1 MLVEI
6 KIYKKDFLVF
16 FLFLNLKKGHFAALS
31 IRENRLCSFYFYVM
45 STLLDASYVN
55 FNSLLLPNVSYH
67 QVEKFKKRE
76 TLIETLKDV
85 GTDRTLVFVET
96 KKNADFLACILSNE
110 GFPTTYEHITCFHE
124 FCNYEYKNLFSSKVV
139 ISPKI

>member
-1 MLVEI
+1 MLR
-6 KIYKKDFLVF
+6 KY
-16 FLFLNLKKGHFAALS
+16 G
-31 IRENRLCSFYFYVM
+31 
-45 STLLDASYVN
+45 TSYGD
-55 FNSLLLPNVSYH
+55 FNSLLLSLNTYVSYL

-110 GFPTTYEHITCFHE
+110 GFPTTSIHGDRLQRER
-124 FCNYEYKNLFSSKVV
+124 SSSSHVFTIPESKP
-139 ISPKI
+139 SLKIRTKSFFWIYLSIFRDYDFKCIFI

>member
-1 MLVEI
+1 MATI
-6 KIYKKDFLVF
+6 RIQNIY
-16 FLFLNLKKGHFAALS
+16 
-31 IRENRLCSFYFYVM
+31 
-45 STLLDASYVN
+45 
-55 FNSLLLPNVSYH
+55 FNTNVSYL

-110 GFPTTYEHITCFHE
+110 GFPTTYVYITCFNE
-124 FCNYEYKNLFSSKVV
+124 S
-139 ISPKI
+139 

>member
-1 MLVEI
+1 MLR
-6 KIYKKDFLVF
+6 KY
-16 FLFLNLKKGHFAALS
+16 G
-31 IRENRLCSFYFYVM
+31 
-45 STLLDASYVN
+45 TLYGD
-55 FNSLLLPNVSYH
+55 FNSLLLSLNTCVSYL

-110 GFPTTYEHITCFHE
+110 GFPTTSIHGDRLQRER
-124 FCNYEYKNLFSSKVV
+124 SSSSHVF
-139 ISPKI
+139 KIPELKPFTEN